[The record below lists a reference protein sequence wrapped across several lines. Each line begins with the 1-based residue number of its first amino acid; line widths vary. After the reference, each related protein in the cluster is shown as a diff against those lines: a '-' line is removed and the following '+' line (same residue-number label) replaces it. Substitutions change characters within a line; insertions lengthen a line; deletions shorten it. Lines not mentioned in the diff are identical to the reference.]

1 MIVIVILLILLLAFH
16 CFPKH
21 LVGKVQVL
29 EELNSKDSRLAD
41 VRLALVT
48 SSCSKSALV
57 NPVHFLLDEGEGQPT

>member
-1 MIVIVILLILLLAFH
+1 MKLLPFYG
-16 CFPKH
+16 FPKH
-21 LVGKVQVL
+21 FAGKVQVL
-29 EELNSKDSRLAD
+29 EDINAKDFRLAD